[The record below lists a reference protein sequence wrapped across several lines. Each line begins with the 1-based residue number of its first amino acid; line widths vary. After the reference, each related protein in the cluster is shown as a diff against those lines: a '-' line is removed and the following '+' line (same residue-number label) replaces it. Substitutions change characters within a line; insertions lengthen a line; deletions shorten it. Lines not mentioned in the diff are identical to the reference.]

1 VADLDSRAGA
11 DQDETKQEHYRIVP
25 MVARRILSVWFPRLE
40 AERLI
45 RRAPELAEQPLAVV
59 EDRGGA
65 LWLASLSAAAE
76 AAGLRRGMA
85 LGDARAICPG
95 LMTRPA
101 DPVRA
106 AAFRAALVRWAGRF
120 SPWVAPEGLD
130 ALVLD
135 ITGCAHLFGGEAGL
149 AETVVAEAEALG
161 LGLRFGIA
169 DTRGAAWAVAR
180 FAGMGTRLA
189 PAGDAIDQEVR
200 ATRSRAQK
208 RRWERGGAPP
218 PPVPGRVARGLSPI
232 VPPGGAGAHLGPLP
246 VAALRL
252 APETVA
258 ALEALGLARI
268 ADLIDLPRAALAR
281 RLGPEVMLRL
291 DQALGRV
298 PEPVAPVAPPP
309 VFALR
314 LTLPEPI
321 GRREDVL
328 GGLDRL
334 LGPLCDRLRAAGV
347 GARRL
352 RFDLMRVDGGAQRVE
367 VGLARPADRPEA
379 IAALI
384 ALRLD
389 GIDAGFGIE
398 ALRLEAPDVEPR
410 AARQHRGQLAAG
422 AAVAAAQAAPEDL
435 ADLIGR
441 LGARLGL
448 EALTRLHPAD
458 SHIPEKAASVMAAG
472 FTGPARSWPAPAV
485 PRPVVLFPP
494 EPVRAGDAAVP
505 PGDFTW
511 RGRRHRCRAAF
522 GPERIAPEWWLDDPA
537 WRGGPRDYWRVETEA
552 GDRLWLFATHGT
564 DDPADW
570 FAQGIFA

>member
-1 VADLDSRAGA
+1 MA
-11 DQDETKQEHYRIVP
+11 
-25 MVARRILSVWFPRLE
+25 ARRILSVWFPRLE

-45 RRAPELAEQPLAVV
+45 RRTPQLAEMPVAVV
-59 EDRGGA
+59 EAAAGA
-65 LWLASLSAAAE
+65 LMLASLSPVAE
-76 AAGLRRGMA
+76 AVGLRRGMT

-95 LMTRPA
+95 LVTRPA

-106 AAFRAALVRWAGRF
+106 AAFRAALLRWAGRF
-120 SPWVAPEGLD
+120 SPWVAPEGSD

-149 AETVVAEAEALG
+149 AETFEAEAVALG
-161 LGLRFGIA
+161 LSLRFGIA

-180 FAGMGTRLA
+180 YAGAGARLL

-218 PPVPGRVARGLSPI
+218 PPVPGRAARGLSPI
-232 VPPGGAGAHLGPLP
+232 VPPGATAAHLGPLP

-252 APETVA
+252 APASVA

-268 ADLIDLPRAALAR
+268 SDLIEVPRAALAR
-281 RLGPEVMLRL
+281 RLGPEAMLRL

-334 LGPLCDRLRAAGV
+334 LGPLCVRLRMAGM

-352 RFDLMRVDGGAQRVE
+352 RFDLLRVDGGAQRVE
-367 VGLARPADRPEA
+367 VGLARAADRPEA
-379 IAALI
+379 IAPLI
-384 ALRLD
+384 ALRLE

-398 ALRLEAPDVEPR
+398 ALRLEAVEVEPR
-410 AARQHRGQLAAG
+410 VAGQHRGQLAAG
-422 AAVAAAQAAPEDL
+422 AAAQAAPEAL
-435 ADLIGR
+435 ADLIGL

-472 FTGPARSWPAPAV
+472 FTAPARSWPVSAA

-494 EPVRAGDAAVP
+494 EPVRAADAAVP
-505 PGDFTW
+505 PGVFDW
-511 RGRRHRCRAAF
+511 RGRRHRSRAAF

-537 WRGGPRDYWRVETEA
+537 WRSGPRDYWRVETEA
-552 GDRLWLFATHGT
+552 GARLWLHATRNGAGARSWFVQGAFA
-564 DDPADW
+564 
-570 FAQGIFA
+570 

>member
-1 VADLDSRAGA
+1 
-11 DQDETKQEHYRIVP
+11 

-45 RRAPELAEQPLAVV
+45 RRAPQLAEQPVAVV
-59 EDRGGA
+59 EEAAGA
-65 LWLASLSAAAE
+65 LMLASLSPAAE
-76 AAGLRRGMA
+76 VAGLRRGMA
-85 LGDARAICPG
+85 LTDARAICPG
-95 LMTRPA
+95 LVTRPA

-106 AAFRAALVRWAGRF
+106 AAFRAALLRWAGRF
-120 SPWVAPEGLD
+120 SPWVAPEGAE

-149 AETVVAEAEALG
+149 AETLAAEAAALG
-161 LGLRFGIA
+161 LSLRFGIA

-180 FAGMGTRLA
+180 YAGAGARPL

-218 PPVPGRVARGLSPI
+218 PPVPGRMVRDSAPI
-232 VPPGGAGAHLGPLP
+232 VPPGATAAHLGPLP

-252 APETVA
+252 APASVA

-268 ADLIDLPRAALAR
+268 SDLIDLPRAALAR
-281 RLGPEVMLRL
+281 RIGPEVILRL

-328 GGLDRL
+328 AGLDRL
-334 LGPLCDRLRAAGV
+334 LGPLCARLRTAGV

-352 RFDLMRVDGGAQRVE
+352 RFDLLRVDGGAQRVE
-367 VGLARPADRPEA
+367 VGLARAADRPEA
-379 IAALI
+379 IAPLI

-410 AARQHRGQLAAG
+410 SARQHRGQLAAG
-422 AAVAAAQAAPEDL
+422 EAVAVAQAAPEGL

-472 FTGPARSWPAPAV
+472 FTAPARSWPAPAA
-485 PRPVVLFPP
+485 PRPVVLFAP
-494 EPVRAGDAAVP
+494 EPVRTADAAVP
-505 PGDFTW
+505 PGVFVW
-511 RGRRHRCRAAF
+511 RRRRHRCRAAF

-537 WRGGPRDYWRVETEA
+537 WRSGVRDYWRVETEA
-552 GDRLWLFATHGT
+552 GERLWLYGTRDGEGARSWFVQGAFA
-564 DDPADW
+564 
-570 FAQGIFA
+570 

>member
-1 VADLDSRAGA
+1 MA
-11 DQDETKQEHYRIVP
+11 
-25 MVARRILSVWFPRLE
+25 ARRILSIWFPRLE

-45 RRAPELAEQPLAVV
+45 RRAPELADLPLAVV

-65 LWLASLSAAAE
+65 LWLASLSAAAA
-76 AAGLRRGMA
+76 AAGLHRGMA
-85 LGDARAICPG
+85 LADARAICPG
-95 LMTRPA
+95 LVTRPA

-106 AAFRAALVRWAGRF
+106 AVFRAALVRWAGRF

-149 AETVVAEAEALG
+149 AETVVAEAAALG

-180 FAGMGTRLA
+180 FAGVDAPRM

-218 PPVPGRVARGLSPI
+218 PVPGRVARGLSPI
-232 VPPGGAGAHLGPLP
+232 VAPGAAVAHLGSLP

-252 APETVA
+252 APATVA

-268 ADLIDLPRAALAR
+268 ADLIDLPRAALTR
-281 RLGPEVMLRL
+281 RIGPEVILRL

-298 PEPVAPVAPPP
+298 PEPVAPVPPGP
-309 VFALR
+309 VFVLR

-328 GGLDRL
+328 AGLDRL
-334 LGPLCDRLRAAGV
+334 LGPLCARLRKAGA
-347 GARRL
+347 GARQV
-352 RFDLMRVDGGAQRVE
+352 RFDLLRVDGGAQRIV
-367 VGLARPADRPEA
+367 VGLARPADRPGT

-398 ALRLEAPDVEPR
+398 ALRLEASVVEPV
-410 AARQHRGQLAAG
+410 AAGQHRGQLAAG
-422 AAVAAAQAAPEDL
+422 TAASAAQAAPEGL

-448 EALTRLHPAD
+448 EALTRLHPAE
-458 SHIPEKAASVMAAG
+458 SHIPEKAATVMAAG
-472 FTGPARSWPAPAV
+472 FAGPARSWPVPDA
-485 PRPVVLFPP
+485 PRPIVLFRP
-494 EPVRAGDAAVP
+494 EPVRPGDAAVP
-505 PGDFTW
+505 PGVFTW
-511 RGRRHRCRAAF
+511 RRRRHRCGIAF

-537 WRGGPRDYWRVETEA
+537 WRSGPRDYWRIETEA
-552 GDRLWLFATHGT
+552 GDRLWLFATHGANGP
-564 DDPADW
+564 DAW
-570 FAQGIFA
+570 FVQGIFA